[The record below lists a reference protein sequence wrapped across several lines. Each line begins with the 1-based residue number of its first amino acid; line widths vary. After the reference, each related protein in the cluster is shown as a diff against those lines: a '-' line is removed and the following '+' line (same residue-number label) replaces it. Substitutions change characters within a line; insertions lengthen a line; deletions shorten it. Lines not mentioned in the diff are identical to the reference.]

1 MPWKNCEAKINI
13 FLHMQTECSCI
24 IINCNR
30 TRIFAIANIHADS
43 WMERGGRGEGLKC
56 HCKSIKT
63 DDLFRCLI
71 RCWCC
76 WSVVPAPYCPHG
88 VIFLLLHTRT
98 HTHTYTCAICLAT
111 IFIKMHEIAMP
122 IQIVAQCT
130 HIFKCRYTD
139 WQCQSALSALQRQ
152 GAHVVWVM

>member
-30 TRIFAIANIHADS
+30 TRVYLQLPISMYIPK
-43 WMERGGRGEGLKC
+43 WKGVRGECLKC

-71 RCWCC
+71 RCW
-76 WSVVPAPYCPHG
+76 SVVPVPYCPHG
-88 VIFLLLHTRT
+88 VIFCCSTLA
-98 HTHTYTCAICLAT
+98 HTHAHTCAICLAT

-152 GAHVVWVM
+152 GTHVVWVM